1 MPLYLDEIQVVG
13 IKSEAAQNTAPTF
26 TGTDYFLAEGFE
38 VKPVPSLL
46 PRNYKRATLDTIA
59 SVLGNVVVDVKG
71 KIELKGSG
79 TAGTPWG
86 PLDATLQ
93 ACGISST
100 AVATHSI
107 KSISVDT
114 QGSGYTS
121 APTVVITPQIGDTGT
136 GAAAIAVIANGKVVS
151 IFVTNPGSLYLVAP
165 DITFTGGGGTLAAAT
180 ASLGATVLYQPISAP
195 ASSDFFTVGK
205 SVTIEIYKGAKT
217 AAKKHVIKGCVVTA
231 AKLVNSAG
239 QFGALEVSFRGLY
252 TSIGEADLPSTTYNN
267 TIPPILQSSAFNAF
281 SYSPV
286 SQKFELDLGIK
297 YAMREDMN
305 SAYGVLGFQLTG
317 RVPAADFNPEVS
329 AQATHDPFATMLNIT
344 EGSAAFNLGSVAG
357 NMLTIAMPKLQIID
371 IGYESR
377 GGNLVYGIKAKVN
390 ADQGDDWLSIVSR

>member
-1 MPLYLDEIQVVG
+1 
-13 IKSEAAQNTAPTF
+13 
-26 TGTDYFLAEGFE
+26 
-38 VKPVPSLL
+38 
-46 PRNYKRATLDTIA
+46 
-59 SVLGNVVVDVKG
+59 
-71 KIELKGSG
+71 
-79 TAGTPWG
+79 
-86 PLDATLQ
+86 
-93 ACGISST
+93 
-100 AVATHSI
+100 
-107 KSISVDT
+107 
-114 QGSGYTS
+114 
-121 APTVVITPQIGDTGT
+121 
-136 GAAAIAVIANGKVVS
+136 
-151 IFVTNPGSLYLVAP
+151 
-165 DITFTGGGGTLAAAT
+165 
-180 ASLGATVLYQPISAP
+180 VLYQPISAP